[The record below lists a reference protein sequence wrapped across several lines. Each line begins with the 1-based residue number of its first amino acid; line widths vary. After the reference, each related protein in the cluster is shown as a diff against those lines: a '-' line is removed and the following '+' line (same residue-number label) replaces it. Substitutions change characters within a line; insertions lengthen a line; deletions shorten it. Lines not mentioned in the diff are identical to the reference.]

1 MTEHRNTIA
10 RLSLGVLFASVF
22 VPFGTWLWLAI
33 GGVGLACLSWA
44 IGLDRGEANRYTD
57 GITLMATGLLAIV
70 VSLGHSGILAISL
83 MGIMGVA
90 VLLIGVSRLLML

>member
-1 MTEHRNTIA
+1 MNRNTIA

-33 GGVGLACLSWA
+33 GGLGLAGLSWA
-44 IGLDRGEANRYTD
+44 IGLDRGEDNRHTD
-57 GITLMATGLLAIV
+57 GSTLIAIGFLAILL
-70 VSLGHSGILAISL
+70 SLGHSGILAISL
-83 MGIMGVA
+83 MGIIGVA

>member
-1 MTEHRNTIA
+1 MNEHRNTIA
-10 RLSLGVLFASVF
+10 RLSLGVLFASVL

-33 GGVGLACLSWA
+33 GGLGLAGMSWA
-44 IGLDRGEANRYTD
+44 IGLDRCEDNRYTD
-57 GITLMATGLLAIV
+57 GVTLIALGLLAIV
-70 VSLGHSGILAISL
+70 VSLGHSGILSISL